1 MTDMVRKQIY
11 IHRRHADW
19 LSRLADAR
27 GISEAEVV
35 RQAIEREV
43 TGSSSSAARNNLQ
56 AWEAVV
62 AFANSRRDLAAEGAP
77 YQWRREDAYNE
88 RETRFNRVDNFN
100 LTASM

>member
-19 LSRLADAR
+19 LSRLAEAR
-27 GISEAEVV
+27 GVSEAEVV

-43 TGSSSSAARNNLQ
+43 TGASSSAARGNFH

-62 AFANSRRDLAAEGAP
+62 AFANSRRGFAAEGTP
-77 YQWRREDAYNE
+77 NQWRREDAYDE
-88 RETRFNRVDNFN
+88 REARFTRQ
-100 LTASM
+100 LQP

>member
-19 LSRLADAR
+19 LSRLAEAR
-27 GISEAEVV
+27 GVSEAEVV

-43 TGSSSSAARNNLQ
+43 TGASSPAARSNLQ

-62 AFANSRRDLAAEGAP
+62 AFANSRRELSAAGAP
-77 YQWRREDAYNE
+77 YQWRREDAYEE
-88 RETRFNRVDNFN
+88 RETRFNQR
-100 LTASM
+100 SRP

>member
-11 IHRRHADW
+11 IYRRHADW

-43 TGSSSSAARNNLQ
+43 AGSSPSAARSNFQ
-56 AWEAVV
+56 AWEAIV
-62 AFANSRRDLAAEGAP
+62 AFANSRRDFAAEGTL
-77 YQWRREDAYNE
+77 YQWRREDAYDE
-88 RETRFNRVDNFN
+88 REARFTRQ
-100 LTASM
+100 LQP

>member
-1 MTDMVRKQIY
+1 VEQIY
-11 IHRRHADW
+11 IHRRHADG

-43 TGSSSSAARNNLQ
+43 AGSSSSAARNNLQ
-56 AWEAVV
+56 VWETVV
-62 AFANSRRDLAAEGAP
+62 VFANSRRDLAAEGAP